1 MSDRMVTKEVAE
13 QIKQANAKKS
23 ALEAAHALRVA
34 SENLS
39 HEVTVLCA
47 HIGSG
52 ADVRDQQRKVK
63 RLADEVSAKVLAL
76 SQAPVIVD

>member
-1 MSDRMVTKEVAE
+1 MITKEVAE

-23 ALEAAHALRVA
+23 MLEAAHALRVA

-52 ADVRDQQRKVK
+52 VDVRDQQRRVK
-63 RLADEVSAKVLAL
+63 RLADEVSAKVQGLF
-76 SQAPVIVD
+76 SAPVTVD